1 MIINNEVKN
10 KVSEE
15 ITNNTKFVVGEVYD
29 LKVVRVNEVGA
40 FLDAQ
45 TGNTSDDILLY
56 RLQQKYKVKIGE
68 VVKVYLYKDPKGRL
82 TASMN
87 LPKIKIGE
95 VALLEVLHIT
105 KDGAFVD
112 TGAERG
118 VFLPFTEMRG
128 RIKAE
133 QKILVK
139 LYRDKTGRYAVSMRV
154 EEDLKQLAVSAL
166 EKVKV
171 GDMITGNLYN
181 ILPEGYFFFS
191 PEKYI
196 FFVHND
202 EVANNSTFDYG
213 QEITARVTFVRED
226 GHLNASLRPLKQVA
240 MVTDAERIYEF
251 MKNRGG
257 SMPYTDDTPA
267 EVIRKIFSI
276 SKSSFKRALGQ
287 LLKRELIVQNDKFTE
302 VIKEHD
308 GTDWV

>member
-1 MIINNEVKN
+1 MKTNNIQIKSST
-10 KVSEE
+10 SEE
-15 ITNNTKFVVGEVYD
+15 VVNNTKFVAGEVYD
-29 LKVVRVNEVGA
+29 LKVLRVNEVGA

-56 RLQQKYKVKIGE
+56 RLQQKTKVKIGE
-68 VVKVYLYKDPKGRL
+68 IVKVYLYKDPKGRL

-87 LPKIKIGE
+87 LPKIKLGE
-95 VALLEVLHIT
+95 VALLEVLHTT

-128 RIKAE
+128 RVKAE

-154 EEDLKQLAVSAL
+154 EEDLKLVAVSAI
-166 EKVKV
+166 ETVRI
-171 GDMITGNLYN
+171 GDMVTGNLYN
-181 ILPEGYFFFS
+181 IVPEGYFFFS

-196 FFVHND
+196 FFIHND
-202 EVANNSTFDYG
+202 ETANLTFDYG
-213 QEITARVTFVRED
+213 QEVTARVTFVRDD
-226 GHLNASLRPLKQVA
+226 GHLNVSLRPLKQVA

-267 EVIRKIFSI
+267 EVIKKIFSI
-276 SKSSFKRALGQ
+276 SKSSFKRAIGQ
-287 LLKRELIVQNDKFTE
+287 LLRQGLITQNDKFTE

-308 GTDWV
+308 GTDWS